1 MFFWIRHNVGR
12 RIKMFCQGI
21 PILNKLRFH
30 TLEGITK
37 IVIIES
43 AGFLFCK
50 TLGEVMADQ
59 ADIRHSFALF
69 EVLSLVSAFLFAFH
83 AAFA

>member
-1 MFFWIRHNVGR
+1 
-12 RIKMFCQGI
+12 MFCQGI

-37 IVIIES
+37 TVVIEL
-43 AGFLFCK
+43 AGFLFRK
-50 TLGEVMADQ
+50 TLGKVMADQ
-59 ADIRHSFALF
+59 ADIRYSSALF
-69 EVLSLVSAFLFAFH
+69 EVLSLVSAFLFFAFH